1 MALAETITGKLQ
13 KGKSIMWSLITNDEN
28 QVVSIAMWEKKTID
42 MDLLIFKVAESST
55 LQYDEEIIPLGVGI
69 GSTENLE
76 MVTIGLPKNEEIY
89 VMLSSYSGPVSKY
102 QMNVQGTSSESL
114 STASLQF
121 EGEIDVYEIGIT
133 RMGRIMEKA
142 VDLIGRIKTN

>member
-1 MALAETITGKLQ
+1 
-13 KGKSIMWSLITNDEN
+13 
-28 QVVSIAMWEKKTID
+28 
-42 MDLLIFKVAESST
+42 
-55 LQYDEEIIPLGVGI
+55 
-69 GSTENLE
+69 